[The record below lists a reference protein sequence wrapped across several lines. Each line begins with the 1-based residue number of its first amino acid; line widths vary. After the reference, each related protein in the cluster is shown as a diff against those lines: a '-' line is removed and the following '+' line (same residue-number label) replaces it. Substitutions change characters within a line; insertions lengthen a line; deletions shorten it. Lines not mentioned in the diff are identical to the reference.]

1 MKKITLVGNLE
12 TIAFEQAHSNA
23 GEWRVRSSRNNGG
36 QTNLTTE
43 QVQEQVE
50 YLKEKGFE
58 QR

>member
-12 TIAFEQAHSNA
+12 TIAFEQAHSQA
-23 GEWRVRSSRNNGG
+23 DEWRVRSSRNSSG

-43 QVQEQVE
+43 QMQKQVE